1 MQIVK
6 KETGNAVERNTKQ
19 TDTFTLDFHTNK
31 LHVKNAQ
38 FKGVKSLKSNI
49 HYIENNNNYP

>member
-6 KETGNAVERNTKQ
+6 KESGNAVERKTKQ

-31 LHVKNAQ
+31 LHFYMYKMLN
-38 FKGVKSLKSNI
+38 LKV
-49 HYIENNNNYP
+49 